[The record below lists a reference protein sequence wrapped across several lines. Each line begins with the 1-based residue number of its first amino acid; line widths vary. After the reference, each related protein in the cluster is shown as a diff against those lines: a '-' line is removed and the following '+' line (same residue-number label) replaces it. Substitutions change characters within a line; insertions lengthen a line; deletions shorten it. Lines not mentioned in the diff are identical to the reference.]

1 MVGRRRLSSLRHSL
15 ARVSSTA
22 GGMVWRCGY
31 SKAST
36 VFRNFG
42 TGLLYLRVIILL
54 YPSLGLPDL
63 KKKYT
68 SNTFQHYCSYC
79 ICRSYQA
86 GPCRGDISSL
96 LRGDVS
102 PSPKGQIGNA
112 TKPPFSILHVRF
124 DNFSPFTHSLFF
136 LHSTSSCFSYHSDTA
151 RINNAHKSFQLK
163 PQNATNNVAFRRSRL
178 ADPPRPLRLPLHS
191 HRFPR
196 CLQLVIPQAKSCKSR
211 ISRALVPAA
220 PATQYLPH
228 TATPRGPQSP
238 RQLPKSR
245 ATTPRD

>member
-1 MVGRRRLSSLRHSL
+1 MGVVYREVVSRQQSERRVVIVLWLRNGMVGRRRLSSLRHSL

-54 YPSLGLPDL
+54 YPSLDLPDL
-63 KKKYT
+63 KEKYT

-112 TKPPFSILHVRF
+112 TKPPFSILRVRF
-124 DNFSPFTHSLFF
+124 DNFSPFTHSLF
-136 LHSTSSCFSYHSDTA
+136 
-151 RINNAHKSFQLK
+151 SFI
-163 PQNATNNVAFRRSRL
+163 P
-178 ADPPRPLRLPLHS
+178 PLHAS
-191 HRFPR
+191 
-196 CLQLVIPQAKSCKSR
+196 
-211 ISRALVPAA
+211 
-220 PATQYLPH
+220 
-228 TATPRGPQSP
+228 
-238 RQLPKSR
+238 
-245 ATTPRD
+245 ATTVILRV